1 MGIHQ
6 IQLRYDPT
14 ADRLLLSVRS
24 HGAELY
30 TAWLT
35 RRMIARLNE
44 PFRRAVA
51 RLALPPRTAAVPV
64 PEAQAMLEQ
73 VARERPLKDA
83 DFSRPFESTQDA
95 TYPLGREPL
104 LASEI
109 DVRSPPA
116 GGLVIA
122 LREARGR
129 RLEMSLSNDLA
140 TALMRLLDQAL
151 AQADWALPAPAAP
164 APADPVA
171 PQRLN

>member
-6 IQLRYDPT
+6 IQLRYDPVE
-14 ADRLLLSVRS
+14 DRLLLSVRT
-24 HGAELY
+24 HAAELY

-35 RRMIARLNE
+35 RHMVARLNP

-51 RLALPPRTAAVPV
+51 RLALPRGAALPV

-83 DFSRPFESTQDA
+83 AFDRPFEGTQDA
-95 TYPLGREPL
+95 TYPLGRDPL
-104 LASEI
+104 LPAEI

-129 RLEMSLSNDLA
+129 RIELALNDDLA
-140 TALMRLLDQAL
+140 TALMRLLDKTLAL
-151 AQADWALPAPAAP
+151 ADWSLPGLAEPDAPP
-164 APADPVA
+164 AGP